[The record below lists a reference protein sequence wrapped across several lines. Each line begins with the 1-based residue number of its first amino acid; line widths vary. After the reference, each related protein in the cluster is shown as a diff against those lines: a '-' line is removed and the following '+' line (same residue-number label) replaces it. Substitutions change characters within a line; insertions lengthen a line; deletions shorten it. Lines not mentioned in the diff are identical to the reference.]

1 MKAKQRSLIVVEH
14 TDLEK
19 EIEQVYGFHHYNLAY
34 EITTPNDVCYLY
46 ESIAGVIKPEE
57 VAYLTDFMDG
67 GHIEGYTLDV
77 VLNDLVV
84 RGRIT
89 PGDYLIKF
97 IW

>member
-1 MKAKQRSLIVVEH
+1 MKTKRRSLIVVEH

-19 EIEQVYGFHHYNLAY
+19 EIEQVYGFRHYNLAY

-46 ESIAGVIKPEE
+46 EGIDGVIKPEE
-57 VAYLTDFMDG
+57 AAYLTDFVAR

-77 VLNDLVV
+77 VLNDLVARDRV
-84 RGRIT
+84 T

>member
-1 MKAKQRSLIVVEH
+1 MKSKQRSLIVVELA
-14 TDLEK
+14 DLEK
-19 EIEQVYGFHHYNLAY
+19 EIEQVYSFRHYNLAY
-34 EITTPNDVCYLY
+34 EITSPNDVCYLY
-46 ESIAGVIKPEE
+46 EDIDGVIKPEE
-57 VAYLTDFMDG
+57 AAYLTDFVAS

>member
-1 MKAKQRSLIVVEH
+1 MKTKRRSLIVVEH

-19 EIEQVYGFHHYNLAY
+19 EIEQVYGFRHYNLAY

-46 ESIAGVIKPEE
+46 EGIDGVNKPEE
-57 VAYLTDFMDG
+57 AADLIDFVAS
-67 GHIEGYTLDV
+67 GHIERYTLDM
-77 VLNDLVV
+77 VLNDLVA

-89 PGDYLIKF
+89 PGDYLLKI